1 MAINHMQYI
10 PNRWSSGNIYNS
22 YTINDVEKIFKLILD
37 KGNAQILFSLKS
49 EDELENTIA
58 KNLLKFYSKVKEK

>member
-10 PNRWSSGNIYNS
+10 PNRWSSGNNNS